1 MSERKKEKRKSF
13 VVVVVVVVVVTRE
26 WRQQFVVTEPFKQ
39 IELKIC
45 NKVLYFSK

>member
-13 VVVVVVVVVVTRE
+13 VVVVVVVVVTRE

>member
-1 MSERKKEKRKSF
+1 MFGKKNCCCCF
-13 VVVVVVVVVVTRE
+13 GE
-26 WRQQFVVTEPFKQ
+26 WRQQFVVTEAFKQ